1 MSWVSR
7 PKYLGELTKN
17 SGELSKNLGE
27 LTNLILG
34 ELFFGCDTINILF
47 SKILL
52 NIVTTNRIVII
63 LKHLI
68 NLPFIH

>member
-34 ELFFGCDTINILF
+34 ELFFGCVVLIPLICSFQRF
-47 SKILL
+47 S
-52 NIVTTNRIVII
+52 
-63 LKHLI
+63 
-68 NLPFIH
+68 